1 MTARLRIGITQRVD
15 VVAGRNERRDAL
27 DQRWAALIDG
37 LGHVPIPLA
46 NMVADASGYLDA
58 LGLDAAV
65 MTGGNDL
72 ASTPGARDGAPE
84 RDRLEQAL
92 IEHMRQSSRPLL
104 AVCRGLQMLNVALG
118 GTLSA
123 IEGHA
128 GRDHQLSDSRLRG
141 IDQVNSFHNWAISVE
156 GLAKDLIPLA
166 AAPGGT
172 VEAARHRDLPWIGV
186 MWHPERPIANAEMQR
201 SLVDTVLRGC
211 GRELIAE

>member
-15 VVAGRNERRDAL
+15 IVAGRNERRDAL

-46 NMVADASGYLDA
+46 NTVSDASGYLEA
-58 LGLDAAV
+58 LSLDAAV

-72 ASTPGARDGAPE
+72 SSTPGARDGAPE
-84 RDRLEQAL
+84 RDRLEQTL
-92 IEHMRQSSRPLL
+92 IEHMRRSKRPLL

-118 GTLSA
+118 GTLAA

-128 GRDHQLSDSRLRG
+128 GRDHELAYCKLRR
-141 IDQVNSFHNWAISVE
+141 IDRVNSFHDWAVSVE

-166 AAPGGT
+166 AAADGT
-172 VEAARHRDLPWIGV
+172 IEAARHREQIGRAHV
-186 MWHPERPIANAEMQR
+186 
-201 SLVDTVLRGC
+201 
-211 GRELIAE
+211 

>member
-1 MTARLRIGITQRVD
+1 MTTRLRIGITQRVE

-27 DQRWAALIDG
+27 DQRWAVLVDG

-46 NMVADASGYLDA
+46 NMVSDASGYLDA

-84 RDRLEQAL
+84 RDRLERAL
-92 IEHMRQSSRPLL
+92 IEHMRQSKHPLL

-128 GRDHQLSDSRLRG
+128 GRDHQLSYSKFSG
-141 IDQVNSFHNWAISVE
+141 IDQVNSFHDWAISVE
-156 GLAKDLIPLA
+156 DLASDLIPLA

-172 VEAARHRDLPWIGV
+172 VEAARHCDLPWVGV
-186 MWHPERPIANAEMQR
+186 MWHPERPISNAEVQR
-201 SLVDTVLRGC
+201 SLVDMVLK
-211 GRELIAE
+211 GRSLELIAE